1 MTRSSFSAGFKR
13 RHGLY
18 WIILLGLTLF
28 FIAILE
34 LLHLPAS
41 PMLGGIIAGC
51 FLSMRDAGL
60 QVPTP
65 FFLLGQSLIGL
76 MISQSFSLPVLHGM
90 LDNWFLA
97 LMIVLSALL
106 FALAAGMFITVRQ
119 YLPGTTG
126 IWGTSPGAATAMT
139 LMSEAYGADMRLV
152 AVMQY
157 LRVMVVSI
165 LAAVVAG
172 FLGAEGAPVARSFW
186 DYLFPPVDWEGTGYA
201 LLVTLG
207 CAWLGH
213 VSRFQAG
220 PFIIPMFVGTILLNT
235 GIIPIA
241 LPGWLLTIGFAL
253 IGWSIGLRFNRA
265 VFLYAWRALP
275 KILGAIFFMVATSGL
290 VSLLLVLFAGI
301 DPLTAYLATSP
312 GGVDAVA
319 IIAVSSG
326 ADMVFIMAIQ
336 TARLFLVII
345 SGPPLA
351 RVATGFIR
359 KRMHTKNETQDSP
372 GEKSDEKNGE
382 TSEDKPDE

>member
-1 MTRSSFSAGFKR
+1 
-13 RHGLY
+13 
-18 WIILLGLTLF
+18 
-28 FIAILE
+28 
-34 LLHLPAS
+34 
-41 PMLGGIIAGC
+41 MLGGIIAGC

-97 LMIVLSALL
+97 LMIVLSAL
-106 FALAAGMFITVRQ
+106 FFSFAAGVFITIRQ

-157 LRVMVVSI
+157 LRVMVVSV
-165 LAAVVAG
+165 LAAVIAG
-172 FLGAEGAPVARSFW
+172 MLGAEGAPAAKSFW
-186 DYLFPPVDWEGTGYA
+186 AYLFPPADWDGLGCT
-201 LLVTLG
+201 LLVTLA

-235 GIIPIA
+235 GLVPIA

-265 VFLYAWRALP
+265 VFLYALRAMP

-290 VSLLLVLFAGI
+290 VAFLLVLFAGI

-326 ADMVFIMAIQ
+326 ADMVFVMAIQ
-336 TARLFLVII
+336 TARLFLVIV

-351 RVATGFIR
+351 RIVTGFIR
-359 KRMHTKNETQDSP
+359 KRMNPDDTVKTTP
-372 GEKSDEKNGE
+372 GEQTGEKAASATGEKAETETGEQGASEAGPEDESND
-382 TSEDKPDE
+382 TSHTGPGKGPDA